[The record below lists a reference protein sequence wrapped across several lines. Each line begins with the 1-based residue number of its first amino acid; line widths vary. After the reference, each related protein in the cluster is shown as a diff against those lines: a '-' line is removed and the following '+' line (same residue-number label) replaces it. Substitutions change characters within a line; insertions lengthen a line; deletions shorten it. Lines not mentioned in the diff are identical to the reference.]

1 MPEYKAAAP
10 YENRIHG
17 GHNAQQL
24 FTAYGTHLG
33 GIYQTV
39 TGLEPGSTVHF
50 TIWGHAWAGSSDD
63 PYRSE
68 SGGPMHMAIGID
80 PTGGTSAFSPRM
92 VWSEEQ
98 NPLDV
103 WVQFQVEAVA
113 LGHTVTVF
121 TRSAPV
127 YPTRHNDVY
136 WDDASLTVATL
147 APTPTSTPKTYFRP
161 ATATPVVTS
170 TVEKAAPQPDDGKAT
185 PSSPTSE
192 ALPTI
197 TPTSTSN
204 SPTPIPMPTQTP
216 AFTLSTT
223 SSICVTAYEDRNRD
237 REQDDNEPSLPAVE
251 FSLTKEEQVVAKIIT
266 GDTSQP
272 TCFDPFGPGTY
283 YLHVAAP
290 PGYRPSSGDTWEI
303 RLGAKDAQ
311 IRAGFRAVRHS
322 QAAFFPSFGDNG
334 SSESRFTM
342 RADLLAL
349 WTVFLVVG
357 GVLSA
362 IGFSALA
369 NTWHG

>member
-1 MPEYKAAAP
+1 
-10 YENRIHG
+10 
-17 GHNAQQL
+17 
-24 FTAYGTHLG
+24 
-33 GIYQTV
+33 
-39 TGLEPGSTVHF
+39 
-50 TIWGHAWAGSSDD
+50 
-63 PYRSE
+63 
-68 SGGPMHMAIGID
+68 MHMAIGID

-136 WDDASLTVATL
+136 WDDASLTVTAL

-161 ATATPVVTS
+161 AAATPIVTS
-170 TVEKAAPQPDDGKAT
+170 TVEKAAPRPDNGKAT

-197 TPTSTSN
+197 TPTSTPN
-204 SPTPIPMPTQTP
+204 PPTPIPMPTQTP
-216 AFTLSTT
+216 AFTLPTT
-223 SSICVTAYEDRNRD
+223 SSICATAYEDLNGD
-237 REQDDNEPSLPAVE
+237 REQNDNEPSLPCVE
-251 FSLTKEEQVVAKIIT
+251 FLLTGGKRAVARIIT
-266 GDTSQP
+266 GGTGQT
-272 TCFDPFGPGTY
+272 TCFDPLESGTY
-283 YLHVAAP
+283 YLHAAAP
-290 PGYRPSSGDTWEI
+290 PGYRPSSGDIWEI

-311 IRAGFRAVRHS
+311 IHAGFRAVRHS
-322 QAAFFPSFGDNG
+322 HTAFFSSFGDNG
-334 SSESRFTM
+334 SSEPRFTM
-342 RADLLAL
+342 PADLLAL

-362 IGFSALA
+362 IGLSALVK
-369 NTWHG
+369 TWHMG